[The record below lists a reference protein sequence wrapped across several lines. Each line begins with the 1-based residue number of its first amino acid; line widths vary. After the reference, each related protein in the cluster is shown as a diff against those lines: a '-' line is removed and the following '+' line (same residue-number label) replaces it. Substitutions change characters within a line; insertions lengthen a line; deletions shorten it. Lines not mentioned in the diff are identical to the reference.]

1 MIDGVEVRPDESG
14 GMALFATRC
23 WSPGEV
29 LLWLSGEL
37 HPKEAFEAHPH
48 GAEHNRIVLDGQVWY
63 MVRFKPTE
71 YSYIQVGD
79 NPNLEEELVQDNG
92 LFFVRL
98 NVIRNVQSGDRW
110 VR

>member
-1 MIDGVEVRPDESG
+1 MVDGVEVRPDESG

-37 HPKEAFEAHPH
+37 HPKEAFEAHPY
-48 GAEHNRIVLDGQVWY
+48 GAEHNCIVLGGQIRC
-63 MVRFKPTE
+63 MVRFEPTE
-71 YSYIQVGD
+71 YSYIQTRE

-98 NVIRNVQSGDRW
+98 NVIRDVQPGDRW